1 MDGIHLDRLEHLA
14 EVLALAFYI
23 LMFTAFV
30 TALAGSTGSGFL
42 VLILGSCAH
51 IGRAAIEE
59 FAERER
65 GGHAPGAAARRLQS

>member
-1 MDGIHLDRLEHLA
+1 MDGIHLDRLEQLA

-42 VLILGSCAH
+42 ALILGSCAQV
-51 IGRAAIEE
+51 GRAGIEE
-59 FAERER
+59 LRAQ
-65 GGHAPGAAARRLQS
+65 ATRRVA